1 MIRMK
6 IGNHTVLLLIVL
18 QTGCIAMRS
27 DNAVS
32 SLPSQNNVEQKVN
45 QQKRIPPRIGRWL
58 AKSKI
63 EFNQI
68 EDHPGVYRLT
78 LESPDLMTAD
88 QRTYIQEYFRGRAAE
103 SFAKVTLLDSNRVAV
118 AVLSEDIE
126 SNCYRGVAAAC
137 GVDDITLSY
146 NPDTRK
152 GTLAM
157 KIRKGDFSGTRELIR
172 KHIEEIV
179 RDKNIQLATGVPP
192 PPGQYYLL
200 DESVKDGNVLEV
212 KFKTE

>member
-6 IGNHTVLLLIVL
+6 VWNSIVFVFVVL
-18 QTGCIAMRS
+18 QIGCTAIPVDDGKPTPIPQ
-27 DNAVS
+27 DNLV
-32 SLPSQNNVEQKVN
+32 QKNNHK
-45 QQKRIPPRIGRWL
+45 KRIPPRIERWL

-63 EFNQI
+63 EFSQI

-88 QRTYIQEYFRGRAAE
+88 QRAYIQEYFRGRAAE